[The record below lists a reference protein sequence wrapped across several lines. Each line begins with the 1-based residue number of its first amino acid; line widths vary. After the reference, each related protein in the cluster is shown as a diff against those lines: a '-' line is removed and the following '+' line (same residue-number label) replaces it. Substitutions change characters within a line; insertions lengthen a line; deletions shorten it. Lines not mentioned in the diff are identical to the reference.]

1 MRFCSDHREQR
12 TSAGPP
18 GKRASPHRPGE
29 EVRRPLGI
37 RGRPDHVG
45 RRSVADMPEPPSD
58 VGRLVLSDRHI
69 GASHGTE
76 ERRAHLGGQLLPAV
90 PLTPEPD
97 RLGDPRPVQPGGVPG
112 PVGQLVGEG
121 RVVGRLARADL
132 GLVTGYRNCLLRAD
146 SRCLRGACDA
156 GVGAGEICQERCVS
170 ARRRK

>member
-1 MRFCSDHREQR
+1 
-12 TSAGPP
+12 
-18 GKRASPHRPGE
+18 
-29 EVRRPLGI
+29 
-37 RGRPDHVG
+37 
-45 RRSVADMPEPPSD
+45 
-58 VGRLVLSDRHI
+58 
-69 GASHGTE
+69 
-76 ERRAHLGGQLLPAV
+76 
-90 PLTPEPD
+90 
-97 RLGDPRPVQPGGVPG
+97 VPG